1 MTRLSQLLDGRSWA
15 TVTRAYQ
22 FLFYTLLFSGVFLVV
37 FSQWPAL
44 QATAEIVTGLVL
56 ISAAL
61 VASLESRHFYL
72 ILTSSV
78 VMFVSHVAS
87 VVFDLGDLAVVARG
101 LVIGFIVMLSVV
113 LARDVFFR
121 AKTVDAQVLYGAMS
135 LYLLIGFCF
144 AYAYAAAEQFN
155 PGSISGLSDGN
166 AKQGLIEFFYF
177 SFITLTTLGYGDMAP
192 VKPVARGLSM
202 VEALLGQIYLAVVI
216 ARVVAMSM
224 LRR

>member
-1 MTRLSQLLDGRSWA
+1 M
-15 TVTRAYQ
+15 TRAYQ
-22 FLFYTLLFSGVFLVV
+22 VLFYTLLFSGVFLVI

-44 QATAEIVTGLVL
+44 QAAAEIITGLVL

-61 VASLESRHFYL
+61 VASLESRHFYV
-72 ILTSSV
+72 ILGLSV

-113 LARDVFFR
+113 LARDVFVR
-121 AKTVDAQVLYGAMS
+121 AKTVDAQVIYGAMS

-155 PGSISGLSDGN
+155 PGSIRGLSDGN

-202 VEALLGQIYLAVVI
+202 VEALFGQIYLAVVI